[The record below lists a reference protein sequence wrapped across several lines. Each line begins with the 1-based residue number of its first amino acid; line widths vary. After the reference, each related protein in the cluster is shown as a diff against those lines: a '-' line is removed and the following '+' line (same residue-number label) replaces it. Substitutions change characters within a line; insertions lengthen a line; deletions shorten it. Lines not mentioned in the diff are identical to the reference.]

1 MEWTPPHI
9 MSDSQR
15 IHTHAAPADPARQ
28 DLGAPL
34 SMFLVQLES
43 CDTHCQ
49 DFSGSFPVGLCCNAC
64 LSWHK
69 A

>member
-1 MEWTPPHI
+1 MEWTLPHI

-15 IHTHAAPADPARQ
+15 THTHAAPADPARQ
-28 DLGAPL
+28 NLGAPI

-43 CDTHCQ
+43 RDTHHQ
-49 DFSGSFPVGLCCNAC
+49 DFSGSCTVGLCCHAC
-64 LSWHK
+64 LTRHK